1 MVRTALTFLL
11 CLPFAVPKAAVA
23 ETRQTPKRE
32 VAMAKE
38 YSVAPHSSCKAL
50 RSQQSGRVK
59 GSTHQA
65 ELMDRQTHVG
75 SLSRLGWLTE
85 ARSISHAAQS

>member
-1 MVRTALTFLL
+1 MVRTALTILL

-23 ETRQTPKRE
+23 EARQPAPKRE
-32 VAMAKE
+32 VAMAKVTA
-38 YSVAPHSSCKAL
+38 SRPTPSCKAL

-65 ELMDRQTHVG
+65 GSYWTDRLTQAPHLG
-75 SLSRLGWLTE
+75 SAG
-85 ARSISHAAQS
+85 